1 MKLKIVVIA
10 LALCLAMPAAA
21 QFKAITEAY
30 EVALE
35 GFRAPTK
42 ANGGVVFRPCS
53 TCKLT
58 RLRVTADTLYKV
70 KGERVRLDEFR
81 RVIESAPDPEEVSVT
96 VEHHLERNVI
106 VMLDV
111 WL

>member
-1 MKLKIVVIA
+1 MKLKIFITA
-10 LALCLAMPAAA
+10 IALCLALPTAA
-21 QFKAITEAY
+21 QFVAITEAY

-35 GFRAPTK
+35 GFSAPVK
-42 ANGGVVFRPCS
+42 ENGGVVFRPCS

-70 KGERVRLDEFR
+70 KGERVRLEDFR
-81 RVIESAPDPEEVSVT
+81 QVIESAPEPDEVSVT

>member
-1 MKLKIVVIA
+1 MKLKILITA
-10 LALCLAMPAAA
+10 LALSLALPAAA
-21 QFKAITEAY
+21 QFVAITEAY
-30 EVALE
+30 EVQLD
-35 GFRAPTK
+35 GFRAPNK

-58 RLRVTADTLYKV
+58 RLRVTSETQYKV

-81 RVIESAPDPEEVSVT
+81 RVIDSAPDPDEVSVT

>member
-10 LALCLAMPAAA
+10 LALCLALPAAA

-35 GFRAPTK
+35 GFHAPNRE
-42 ANGGVVFRPCS
+42 NGAVVFHPCS

-58 RLRVTADTLYKV
+58 RLRVTSETLYKV
-70 KGERVRLDEFR
+70 KGERVRLEEFR
-81 RVIESAPDPEEVSVT
+81 RVIETAPDPDAVSVT